1 VQGQQRNIGYF
12 DNLEAN
18 SRNVTN
24 SVTLP
29 TETSN
34 QNFIATIVGN
44 KSCYFFAILYQLDS
58 NTFPDGRVGLFSF
71 YSTEVQAH
79 GKKLAKIRV
88 GLQRRAQVSLLVLL
102 VVPLLVAAVAAE
114 LPGGAEPSALPCGT
128 RARMRGQL
136 LPADPRAGRRPSG
149 MRPPRSA
156 CAGTGPNQARPRRS
170 RGG

>member
-1 VQGQQRNIGYF
+1 MLDKSFPPKLYSLSAVSSKKTPLQTLTGRGRQGNLHFTARYGSELVTSPAPSTAEATPHRQQRNIGYF

-44 KSCYFFAILYQLDS
+44 KRCYFFAILNQLDS

-71 YSTEVQAH
+71 YSTKMEHCHVENRFQSSTQ
-79 GKKLAKIRV
+79 K
-88 GLQRRAQVSLLVLL
+88 
-102 VVPLLVAAVAAE
+102 
-114 LPGGAEPSALPCGT
+114 
-128 RARMRGQL
+128 
-136 LPADPRAGRRPSG
+136 
-149 MRPPRSA
+149 
-156 CAGTGPNQARPRRS
+156 
-170 RGG
+170 

>member
-34 QNFIATIVGN
+34 QNFIILLQWKTTNIKPATIVRN
-44 KSCYFFAILYQLDS
+44 KSCYFFAILNQLDS

-71 YSTEVQAH
+71 YSTKMEAH

-128 RARMRGQL
+128 RARMKG
-136 LPADPRAGRRPSG
+136 
-149 MRPPRSA
+149 
-156 CAGTGPNQARPRRS
+156 
-170 RGG
+170 